1 MSTSIPPSDDKKEAL
16 IDDDRTVIVGA
27 SDKATV
33 IMPALEVPSASG
45 ATAGNIVALPVG
57 TRLSEFEI
65 TGLIGEGG
73 FGIVYAA
80 LDHSLERDVAIKEY
94 MPSSLAARTEGYTVS
109 VRAERYADTFH
120 AGLKSFVNE
129 AKLLARFDHP
139 SLVKVFR
146 FWEVNGTAYM
156 AMPIY
161 RGVTLKQ
168 RLKQM
173 SEPPSEAW
181 LRALLTP
188 LLEAL
193 DVIHAEH
200 CFHRDIAPDNILLI
214 EDERPVLLDFGA
226 ARRVI
231 SDLTQN
237 LTVILKP
244 GYAPVEQYAEVSSMK
259 QGPWTD
265 IYALAAVM
273 YYAITGRAP
282 DPSIGRLMGD
292 QMKSLRELVQGR
304 YSDQFINA
312 IDTALKVHPD
322 ERPCDVAAFRALL
335 GESNSGTKS
344 VPLRPAEA
352 SGQRGKPSASADAS
366 QVPHRRWGLNAVFA
380 IAALVFIG
388 GGAYLLQTL
397 MSPRAPKTPETVQV
411 APPDKAV
418 TIKPLPPVTSK
429 EQTPVPPPVATQP
442 AHIETKIQPV
452 PEPVTPSPVLPSMSP
467 AENPKTPSRVS
478 PSPRLSPREKPA
490 LPVEGKSSAAALE
503 GRERIR
509 NLLQNANDSL
519 ARSDYKLTHKYV
531 DEVLASEPNNVRALK
546 IKMQAHKAE
555 RAAFESIQIE

>member
-1 MSTSIPPSDDKKEAL
+1 MSIPLPPSDGQKQTPL
-16 IDDDRTVIVGA
+16 DDDRTVIVSA
-27 SDKATV
+27 AEKATV
-33 IMPALEVPSASG
+33 ITPTIKTPAPPPMSE
-45 ATAGNIVALPVG
+45 NIVALPVG

-65 TGLIGEGG
+65 TSLIGEGG

-109 VRAERYADTFH
+109 VRAERYADTFQ

-161 RGVTLKQ
+161 KGVTLKQ

-173 SEPPSEAW
+173 SGPPDEAW

-193 DVIHAEH
+193 EVIHAET

-214 EDERPVLLDFGA
+214 EDDQPVLLDFGA

-231 SDLTQN
+231 GDLTHD

-244 GYAPVEQYAEVSSMK
+244 GYAPAEQYAEVSTMK

-265 IYALAAVM
+265 LYALAAVM
-273 YYAITGRAP
+273 YYAITGRPP
-282 DPSIGRLMGD
+282 DPSIGRLMDD
-292 QMKSLRELVQGR
+292 QMKSLRELAQGR
-304 YSDQFINA
+304 YSDTFVNA

-322 ERPCDVAAFRALL
+322 ERPRDVAAFRALL
-335 GESNSGTKS
+335 GEFRGAAKS
-344 VPLRPAEA
+344 TPSRPVAT
-352 SGQRGKPSASADAS
+352 SPQQSKPPESASAA
-366 QVPHRRWGLNAVFA
+366 QAPTRRWGLNIVFA
-380 IAALVFIG
+380 VVALAFIG
-388 GGAYLLQTL
+388 GGVYVLQNL
-397 MSPRAPKTPETVQV
+397 MTASAPKTPETVE
-411 APPDKAV
+411 APPQEKAV
-418 TIKPLPPVTSK
+418 VPSPPVTPTV
-429 EQTPVPPPVATQP
+429 EQTPQTPAPIVAQPTQEP
-442 AHIETKIQPV
+442 QPV
-452 PEPVTPSPVLPSMSP
+452 PEPVAPVQESPPPPPSETQQAEP
-467 AENPKTPSRVS
+467 AIEP
-478 PSPRLSPREKPA
+478 PSPRVSRRDRHPLPAVEKAPSEAPQDREH
-490 LPVEGKSSAAALE
+490 
-503 GRERIR
+503 IR
-509 NLLQNANDSL
+509 NLLQKANESL
-519 ARSDYKLTHKYV
+519 ARSEYKLAHKYV
-531 DEVLASEPNNVRALK
+531 DQVLASEPNNVRALK
-546 IKMQAHKAE
+546 IKMQTHKAE